1 MGIQRAFVIC
11 MFPRQRQEQNKVLS
25 YYIVVTQFIN
35 LFETSTKTCRCEYS
49 HLFLGTFTIVIK
61 LSGSSTPAE
70 ALSLVF
76 SHNFRKVQ
84 RGHTEWD
91 QIGVICQGTHRKGV
105 ETGKVAGAD
114 LRRLVREIWE
124 DLNPLGDTSASLS
137 LLTFLCIAS
146 FMSLSLPLAMLHCKS
161 VCTHTHSEQP
171 RMYKCRH
178 KHKEE
183 RVVFFLFCFQKRNPA
198 SLVVACVAVMTSW

>member
-1 MGIQRAFVIC
+1 MIC
-11 MFPRQRQEQNKVLS
+11 MFPRQRQQNKVLS
-25 YYIVVTQFIN
+25 YYIVVIN

-49 HLFLGTFTIVIK
+49 HLFLGTFTVVIK

-161 VCTHTHSEQP
+161 VCTHTHTHTQNNQGCINAGTNTRRRELFF
-171 RMYKCRH
+171 
-178 KHKEE
+178 
-183 RVVFFLFCFQKRNPA
+183 FFLFSEKKP
-198 SLVVACVAVMTSW
+198 SLPCGGMGSGKENKKNTDNR